1 MAEAR
6 STDGGTFEGL
16 TAEERAALKERTAEL
31 KTQAKRS
38 KAADKAKQD
47 EADLVAKLAE
57 MPDADRLIGER
68 LHALVKEEAPQLAPR
83 LWYGM
88 PAYSKD
94 GSVLCFFQAASKFDA
109 RYATLGFNGGARL
122 DDGAMWPTSYALL
135 ELGHDEEQR
144 IRELL
149 RRAVG

>member
-1 MAEAR
+1 MTGAAGD
-6 STDGGTFEGL
+6 DGATFGGL
-16 TAEERAALKERTAEL
+16 TAGEKAALKERTAEL
-31 KTQAKRS
+31 KAQAKRS
-38 KAADKAKQD
+38 KAADKAQQD
-47 EADLVAKLAE
+47 EADLLAKIAE
-57 MPDADRLIGER
+57 LPDADRTIGER
-68 LHALVKEEAPQLAPR
+68 LHAMVKEEAPQLAPR

-94 GSVLCFFQAASKFDA
+94 GAVLCFFQAASKFGV
-109 RYATLGFNGGARL
+109 RYATLGFNAGAQL

-135 ELGHDEEQR
+135 ELGDGEEHR